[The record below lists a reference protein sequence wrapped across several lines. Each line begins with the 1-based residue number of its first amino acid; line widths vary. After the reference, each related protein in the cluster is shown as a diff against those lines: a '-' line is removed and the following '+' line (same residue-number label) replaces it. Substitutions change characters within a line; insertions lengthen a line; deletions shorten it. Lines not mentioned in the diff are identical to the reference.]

1 MTLYTIAEVAK
12 IMRVNK
18 TYVYKLINNG
28 LLPVIKLGSYKVRD
42 VALDEFLTKYEG
54 MDLTDVNN
62 VVAL

>member
-12 IMRVNK
+12 IMKVNK